1 MSNPS
6 DTLLELEASLNAV
19 IETLIDGQ
27 KGFRKIG
34 EELKDPTLKLYFLEE
49 SLRRAEFR
57 GDLET
62 ILHQEGVHDIHESGT
77 MTATVLRTWA
87 EIKETLGGGDNSLL
101 ESAEQDEHAA
111 LDVYKEALMTELPF
125 PVRELLNSQAAHIL
139 RFHDYAKAVRQRA
152 S

>member
-6 DTLLELEASLNAV
+6 DTLLELEASLHAV

-34 EELKDPTLKLYFLEE
+34 EELKDPTLKLYFFEE

-62 ILHQEGVHDIHESGT
+62 ILHQEGVHDIQESGT
-77 MTATVLRTWA
+77 LTATVCAPGPRSRKHWAAATIPFLNPRNRTN
-87 EIKETLGGGDNSLL
+87 T
-101 ESAEQDEHAA
+101 
-111 LDVYKEALMTELPF
+111 
-125 PVRELLNSQAAHIL
+125 
-139 RFHDYAKAVRQRA
+139 QRWT
-152 S
+152 STKKR